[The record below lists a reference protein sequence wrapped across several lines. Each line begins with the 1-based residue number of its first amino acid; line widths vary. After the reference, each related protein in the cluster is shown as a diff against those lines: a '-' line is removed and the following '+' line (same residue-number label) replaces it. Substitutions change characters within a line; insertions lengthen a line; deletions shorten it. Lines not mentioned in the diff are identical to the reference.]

1 LLFDLQRSRSL
12 DSKQRAAIEEKLA
25 TRITKAGLLHVTSQR
40 HRSREANRKAT
51 VDRFVDLLAEALEEE
66 APRVRTRVPKAA
78 KKRRLESKRRRS
90 QKKVLRGR
98 PNEED

>member
-1 LLFDLQRSRSL
+1 
-12 DSKQRAAIEEKLA
+12 
-25 TRITKAGLLHVTSQR
+25 LHVTSQR

-51 VDRFVDLLAEALEEE
+51 VDRFVGLLAEALEEE